1 MYHILTPIVIILA
14 CCTSSLGQDALGRGD
29 SLDANSSLL
38 GRSNTPNELP
48 AGTRN
53 NELRRGGILR
63 GRSFDDDIG
72 RFASEELLF
81 VNDALNQGDDEAY
94 LDALYNSPWYWN
106 NWDQQ
111 SAQFLSQ
118 GDVNFFNPSFVD
130 DWADAPRQMH
140 TGRSIRS
147 YSHEWDSE
155 SAQQFGGEGELEY
168 PDGWSKRQIEQYRL
182 GQVLGSG
189 YQTPSLDTSPLPVG
203 VHKDP
208 QSGGYFSASPL
219 SGVSLELSQKPITA
233 LGFTAWDIAR
243 LEEDQDNPT
252 YGSAELVQVWRTEEN
267 RLNQG
272 AVDYRVVVSDQY
284 NNVLET
290 IANRSFIDVPD
301 GTVLTETED
310 WLDAQYA
317 LLQNQLAGIPYIPE
331 ESTEEEYVFEEPVI
345 EEEAVSEI
353 GTILRHGER
362 ISQFASGH
370 PTRFNELVRLGE
382 QRLAL
387 GEYFLAEKR
396 FEQAL
401 RFIPGHP
408 LATAGLGHANIGAG
422 LYLSAAHV
430 LQSLL
435 SLQPEMIDV
444 EYEPQLLPPRLELV
458 RAAVAIQGRLDEE
471 RDGGTYAF
479 LLAYIGHQLND
490 EEMIERGIETL
501 EQRSDGS
508 DPIVPLLKSIWIT
521 NDPAQIPEALQA
533 E

>member
-1 MYHILTPIVIILA
+1 MHHILTPIAIILV
-14 CCTSSLGQDALGRGD
+14 CCSPSLGQDALGRGD

-38 GRSNTPNELP
+38 GRSNVQNVLP
-48 AGTRN
+48 AGARN
-53 NELRRGGILR
+53 NDLRRSGVLR
-63 GRSFDDDIG
+63 GRLFDDDIG
-72 RFASEELLF
+72 RIASDGLLF
-81 VNDALNQGDDEAY
+81 INDALNTGDDEAY

-118 GDVNFFNPSFVD
+118 GDISFFNPSFVD
-130 DWADAPRQMH
+130 DWSQSPQQMH

-147 YSHEWDSE
+147 YSHAWDPE
-155 SAQQFGGEGELEY
+155 SAKQFGGEGELEY
-168 PDGWSKRQIEQYRL
+168 PNGWSKRQIEQYRL

-203 VHKDP
+203 THKDI
-208 QSGGYFSASPL
+208 QSHGYFSASPL
-219 SGVSLELSQKPITA
+219 SGVSLELSKRPISA
-233 LGFTAWDIAR
+233 LGFTAWDAAR
-243 LEEDQDNPT
+243 LEEDQESLT
-252 YGSAELVQVWRTEEN
+252 SGSTDLVQAWRTEEH
-267 RLNQG
+267 RLDQG
-272 AVDYRVVVSDQY
+272 AVDYRVTIPDQY
-284 NNVLET
+284 NDVLET
-290 IANRSFIDVPD
+290 IANRTSIEAPD
-301 GTVLTETED
+301 GVDSTETEN
-310 WLDAQYA
+310 WLDEQYA
-317 LLQNQLAGIPYIPE
+317 LLQSQLAGIPYVLE
-331 ESTEEEYVFEEPVI
+331 EAYEEEVYGVEEPIV
-345 EEEAVSEI
+345 EEETVTEI

-362 ISQFASGH
+362 ITQFAGSH

-382 QRLAL
+382 QKLAL

-444 EYEPQLLPPRLELV
+444 EYDPQLLPPRLELV
-458 RAAVAIQGRLDEE
+458 RAAVAIQSRLDEE

-490 EEMIERGIETL
+490 EEMVVRGIEVL
-501 EQRSDGS
+501 EQRSGES
-508 DPIVPLLKSIWIT
+508 DPIVPLLKSIWGK
-521 NDPAQIPEALQA
+521 D
-533 E
+533 